1 MGKILTSLKEI
12 VLSSYSSQDVTLAA
26 LLEINHALS
35 TSGRRIPGPTWAS
48 SSRTCWC
55 RRLGGEWRLWW
66 TLVSRLLKA
75 SLVKE
80 WPSYT
85 TNQQGAGAELHQD
98 IILLGSVGSLLG
110 QHQLTSQ
117 LGDLSL
123 QLGSKTEL
131 AGPSDRLSRQSRWVS
146 LHQRRPVLMR
156 AASIASSLAYG
167 LSSKERES

>member
-123 QLGSKTEL
+123 QLGSKTD
-131 AGPSDRLSRQSRWVS
+131 P
-146 LHQRRPVLMR
+146 
-156 AASIASSLAYG
+156 ASSLPGTLGRNWPDPATDF
-167 LSSKERES
+167 LASQDEWASTKEGPC